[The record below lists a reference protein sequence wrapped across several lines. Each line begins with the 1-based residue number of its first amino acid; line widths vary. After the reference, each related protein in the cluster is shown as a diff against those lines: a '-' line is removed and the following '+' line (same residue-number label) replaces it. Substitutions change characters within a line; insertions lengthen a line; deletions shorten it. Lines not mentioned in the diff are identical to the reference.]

1 MCPGEI
7 FRMMVLTMGNHMKN
21 LLVFVSLFYFC
32 GLADSVIAANRAP
45 SSHWDRNSAMAAV
58 RSVNIDIAV
67 NEIGNV
73 SSLADGDATLV
84 RLRQLETRSDWPL
97 PAREAALYQFT
108 RSLAEL
114 PRTAVA
120 DEVMQHLINYQAQA
134 LVPHEDHGDAFV
146 PLFNIR
152 GAAAGIENGWQREE
166 FAVEAIELL
175 EANPTDLVSAYVD
188 SAGHTQRSGYL
199 DALKQANMAEVEA
212 VQSAVLEQL
221 GQSPELTP
229 MIGLT
234 AEITADTFA
243 VQELLINGR
252 GAGISST
259 LKQLDKRLPTSETA
273 ALLEF
278 AIIEAPAGNASLAIA
293 AWWPGLRYDA
303 NVRDLLVDQLADP
316 DLGAAAA
323 LALAQ
328 SPDFQTIKILQDTAD
343 GDSVAARRAQ
353 MALDINR
360 DRLIGEVQP

>member
-1 MCPGEI
+1 MCPGAI
-7 FRMMVLTMGNHMKN
+7 FRMMVLTPGNHMKN
-21 LLVFVSLFYFC
+21 LLVFVSLFYIC

-58 RSVNIDIAV
+58 RSVNIGIAV
-67 NEIGNV
+67 SELGNV
-73 SSLADGDATLV
+73 SSLADGENTLV
-84 RLRQLETRSDWPL
+84 RLKQLETRSDWPL

-108 RSLAEL
+108 HSLAEL
-114 PRTAVA
+114 PRAAVA

-152 GAAAGIENGWQREE
+152 GAAAGIENGWQRGE

-259 LKQLDKRLPTSETA
+259 LKQLDKRLPASETA

-278 AIIEAPAGNASLAIA
+278 AIHEAPATNASLAIA
-293 AWWPGLRYDA
+293 AWWPRLRHDA
-303 NVRDLLVDQLADP
+303 NVRDLLVDKLADP
-316 DLGAAAA
+316 GLGAAAA

-328 SPDFQTIKILQDTAD
+328 SPDIQTIKILQDTAD

-353 MALDINR
+353 LALDMNR